1 MQFVATRRA
10 LTGSRLLLCLCFR
23 VSKLLMGAGCDALN
37 DGDDAVR
44 CVGHEQQE
52 EAHIAHIWANKQTSA
67 SVWRCKYF
75 ILNYSLSRL
84 SSLSI
89 TMIRLLYGLLLCS
102 VSVTVAIWAN
112 GQMYIIWGTYS
123 SIRYAWPGRHR
134 PRTCWK
140 WKLSVTFSET
150 KYAYYSIDV
159 KRMASNCLIWKMRGR
174 NLS

>member
-1 MQFVATRRA
+1 MNNKKR
-10 LTGSRLLLCLCFR
+10 LTLLIYEPT
-23 VSKLLMGAGCDALN
+23 SKHPHRS
-37 DGDDAVR
+37 DAV
-44 CVGHEQQE
+44 
-52 EAHIAHIWANKQTSA
+52 N
-67 SVWRCKYF
+67 F

-84 SSLSI
+84 SSLPI

-174 NLS
+174 NLSKWNTALANNTPNSTLSITKCRVSSPVLTAWHLF